1 MGVLVLSMT
10 GVIVSLGFRDTCD
23 EMDVSFYSVYDRACE
38 PCRVG
43 LCPGVSSPPV
53 LHLKRAMCV
62 AVKPPIDTEV

>member
-53 LHLKRAMCV
+53 LHLKREMFV
-62 AVKPPIDTEV
+62 AVKPPIDMVV

>member
-10 GVIVSLGFRDTCD
+10 GVMVSFVFCDTCD

-53 LHLKRAMCV
+53 LHLKRTMCV
-62 AVKPPIDTEV
+62 AVKLPIDTVV